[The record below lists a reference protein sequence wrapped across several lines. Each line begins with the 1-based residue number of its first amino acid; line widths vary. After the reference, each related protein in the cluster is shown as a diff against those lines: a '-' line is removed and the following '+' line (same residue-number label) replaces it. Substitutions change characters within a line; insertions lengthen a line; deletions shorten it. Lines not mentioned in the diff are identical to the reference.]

1 MKASNV
7 QYHGWSIEVPV
18 HMPQAEARVRFLSF
32 AATWSSSAL
41 IADSLVDSR
50 STSMCY
56 PDVFKIFFDGTTS
69 FAEKV
74 VLLVR
79 SSQHPEGLPAIFKE
93 GADPVAATRVSD
105 RDAVADFR
113 ARLDHG
119 CFPRRRGI
127 G

>member
-1 MKASNV
+1 
-7 QYHGWSIEVPV
+7 
-18 HMPQAEARVRFLSF
+18 MPQAEARVWFLSV
-32 AATWSSSAL
+32 ATTWSSSEL
-41 IADSLVDSR
+41 IADFLVDSR
-50 STSMCY
+50 SSSTCFL
-56 PDVFKIFFDGTTS
+56 DVFKIFFDVTTS

-74 VLLVR
+74 VLPAR

-105 RDAVADFR
+105 MNAVADFL

-119 CFPRRRGI
+119 CFPRRCWI